1 MNLYFSPK
9 NGGSLFELDFKS
21 KAINLLDTLTR
32 REESYHEKLTQLSQK
47 SINEGQN
54 QGEAIQSVHEMTVTK
69 EEGLQNLL
77 FYDWYRRTSLLDHF
91 LDQETSLLNFS
102 QCQYQ
107 EAGDFVNTAYEYSVE
122 SNDKSMVVK
131 LWRYGNVR
139 TESKL
144 IPVYLEKKIFLEQA
158 KSLLQ
163 IDYAI
168 KNLAESKHSFWF
180 GSEFDFALLA
190 GDAPDRYFIF
200 PGHTLEDARLRSIG
214 EIASAKEAQITRIR
228 NSSLLKTIF
237 GPDNV
242 TALIGMVFS
251 GGFT

>member
-1 MNLYFSPK
+1 M
-9 NGGSLFELDFKS
+9 
-21 KAINLLDTLTR
+21 
-32 REESYHEKLTQLSQK
+32 
-47 SINEGQN
+47 
-54 QGEAIQSVHEMTVTK
+54 IQSVHEMTVTK

-91 LDQETSLLNFS
+91 LDQETSLFNFS

-107 EAGDFVNTAYEYSVE
+107 EAGDFVTTAYEYSVE

-158 KSLLQ
+158 ESVLQ

-214 EIASAKEAQITRIR
+214 EIASAKEAQLQDEWLGISVSVKVDRPATFWRFPIETVSQSESGFER
-228 NSSLLKTIF
+228 VYQSS
-237 GPDNV
+237 V
-242 TALIGMVFS
+242 VFPNWKFELDS
-251 GGFT
+251 NETWQNRLVLRVDEL